1 MKGLSERDYAQ
12 RIGLSRGAVQKAR
25 AAGRL
30 VLYDDGSIN
39 PDASD
44 ERRAA
49 ATDPSKSRRAD
60 PGAAPAKDA
69 GGAAK
74 AVPNAAISAVGAT
87 LQEGGQDGGG
97 TTYVQA
103 KTANEVLKAQR
114 ARLELQKAKGE
125 LVERQ
130 KAQALVFRLA
140 RQERDAWQT
149 WPARVAALMAADLGA
164 DAATVQQV
172 LDQYVRSHLSD
183 LADLRVDL
191 DG

>member
-1 MKGLSERDYAQ
+1 MV
-12 RIGLSRGAVQKAR
+12 SRGC
-25 AAGRL
+25 
-30 VLYDDGSIN
+30 
-39 PDASD
+39 
-44 ERRAA
+44 
-49 ATDPSKSRRAD
+49 
-60 PGAAPAKDA
+60 PG
-69 GGAAK
+69 
-74 AVPNAAISAVGAT
+74 
-87 LQEGGQDGGG
+87 GGQGGGG

-114 ARLELQKAKGE
+114 ARLELQRAKGE

-130 KAQALVFRLA
+130 KAQAMVFRLA

-149 WPARVAALMAADLGA
+149 WPARVAALMAADLGV

-191 DG
+191 DGSGGGGGEDEEDLDLLRFDEADAQIDEEKIKATYEFFSYIDETFSFEFLERIALECPC